1 MTEPIIPTEEEEIDL
16 TLFKI
21 MKTEETREVIPFL
34 VSQFIGFFVLMALQ
48 QLYPLYLQKVTTKSA
63 EQIAL
68 EWGLIVTIY
77 TFAGIFARIPTA
89 WLLEKYGRRLTVM
102 TSFVL
107 MIIGVGGL
115 IFTTNIVLV
124 SLLFV
129 VLRISNNM
137 YSLSSRLI
145 VSDLRSKYKG
155 LYNSLISSFG
165 RLGNLVGTVGLGF
178 VLNYLPPIVL
188 LIVIVV
194 VAIVGMIVFKL
205 LFIEGKAELR
215 HFTRRIDVKQGKK
228 KIKFKF
234 KLLTSQIFIFF
245 SFGFALYGVIAG
257 LTNPLFSI
265 YGKNVLNLSES
276 LVGTLLGLSQ
286 LSFIVISPFV
296 GLLVSKRPNL
306 TYYLLLIASLL
317 TTFNLILFYFY
328 YESVALYA
336 TFLFVKNIAQALFFP
351 VIFTIYTFELP
362 KEHFSLLYSISTT
375 LFFLGYAST
384 SYVSGV
390 LFNIS
395 YNLPWLYASIVGVV
409 LILTIIVA
417 TIYNSKKGEKLQ

>member
-21 MKTEETREVIPFL
+21 MKTEETREIIPFL

-89 WLLEKYGRRLTVM
+89 WLLEKYGRKLTIM

-115 IFTTNIVLV
+115 IFTTNIVIV

-165 RLGNLVGTVGLGF
+165 RLGNLIGTVGLGF

-215 HFTRRIDVKQGKK
+215 HFTRRIDLKQGKK
-228 KIKFKF
+228 KAKFKF
-234 KLLTSQIFIFF
+234 KLLTSQIFLFF
-245 SFGFALYGVIAG
+245 SFSFALYGVIAG

-306 TYYLLLIASLL
+306 TYYLLLIASIL
-317 TTFNLILFYFY
+317 TTFNLLLFYFY

-351 VIFTIYTFELP
+351 VIFTIYTFKLP

-375 LFFLGYAST
+375 LFFLGYAAT

-390 LFNIS
+390 LFNIN
-395 YNLPWLYASIVGVV
+395 YNLPWLYASIVGIL
-409 LILTIIVA
+409 LILSIIVA

>member
-89 WLLEKYGRRLTVM
+89 WLLEKYGRKLTVM

-188 LIVIVV
+188 LIVIVA

-228 KIKFKF
+228 KTKFKF

>member
-1 MTEPIIPTEEEEIDL
+1 MTEPIIPTDEEEIDL

-21 MKTEETREVIPFL
+21 MKTEETREIIPFL

-89 WLLEKYGRRLTVM
+89 WLLEKYGRKLTIM

-115 IFTTNIVLV
+115 IFTTNIVIV

-165 RLGNLVGTVGLGF
+165 RLGNLIGTVGLGF

-215 HFTRRIDVKQGKK
+215 HFTRRIDLKQGKK
-228 KIKFKF
+228 KAKFKF
-234 KLLTSQIFIFF
+234 KLLTSQIFLFF
-245 SFGFALYGVIAG
+245 SFSFALYGVIAG

-306 TYYLLLIASLL
+306 TYYLLLIASIL
-317 TTFNLILFYFY
+317 TTFNLLLFYFY

-351 VIFTIYTFELP
+351 VIFTIYTFKLP

-375 LFFLGYAST
+375 LFFLGYAAT

-395 YNLPWLYASIVGVV
+395 YNLPWLYASIVGIL

>member
-1 MTEPIIPTEEEEIDL
+1 MCIRD
-16 TLFKI
+16 
-21 MKTEETREVIPFL
+21 R
-34 VSQFIGFFVLMALQ
+34 
-48 QLYPLYLQKVTTKSA
+48 
-63 EQIAL
+63 
-68 EWGLIVTIY
+68 
-77 TFAGIFARIPTA
+77 
-89 WLLEKYGRRLTVM
+89 
-102 TSFVL
+102 
-107 MIIGVGGL
+107 
-115 IFTTNIVLV
+115 
-124 SLLFV
+124 
-129 VLRISNNM
+129 
-137 YSLSSRLI
+137 
-145 VSDLRSKYKG
+145 
-155 LYNSLISSFG
+155 YNSLISSFG
-165 RLGNLVGTVGLGF
+165 RLGNLIGTVGLGF

-215 HFTRRIDVKQGKK
+215 HFTRRIDLKQGKK
-228 KIKFKF
+228 KAKFKF
-234 KLLTSQIFIFF
+234 KLLTSQIFLFF
-245 SFGFALYGVIAG
+245 SFSFALYGVIAG

-306 TYYLLLIASLL
+306 TYYLLLIASIL
-317 TTFNLILFYFY
+317 TTFNLLLFYFY

-351 VIFTIYTFELP
+351 VIFTIYTFKLP

-375 LFFLGYAST
+375 LFFLGYAAT

-390 LFNIS
+390 LFNIN
-395 YNLPWLYASIVGVV
+395 YNLPWLYASIVGIL
-409 LILTIIVA
+409 LILSIIVA

>member
-1 MTEPIIPTEEEEIDL
+1 MTEPIIPTDEEEIDL

-21 MKTEETREVIPFL
+21 MKTEETREIIPFL

-89 WLLEKYGRRLTVM
+89 WLLEKYGRKLTIM

-115 IFTTNIVLV
+115 IFTTNIVIV

-165 RLGNLVGTVGLGF
+165 RLGNLIGTVGLGF

-215 HFTRRIDVKQGKK
+215 HFTRRIDLKQGKK
-228 KIKFKF
+228 KAKFKF
-234 KLLTSQIFIFF
+234 KLLTSQIFLFF
-245 SFGFALYGVIAG
+245 SFSFALYGVIAG

-286 LSFIVISPFV
+286 LSFILISPFV
-296 GLLVSKRPNL
+296 GLLVSKRQNL
-306 TYYLLLIASLL
+306 TYYLLLIASIL
-317 TTFNLILFYFY
+317 TTFNLLLFYFY

-351 VIFTIYTFELP
+351 VIFTIYTFKLP

-375 LFFLGYAST
+375 LFFLGYAAT

-390 LFNIS
+390 LFNIN
-395 YNLPWLYASIVGVV
+395 YNLPWLYASIVGIL
-409 LILTIIVA
+409 LILSIIVA

>member
-1 MTEPIIPTEEEEIDL
+1 MTEPIIPTDEEEIDL

-21 MKTEETREVIPFL
+21 MKTEETREIIPFL

-89 WLLEKYGRRLTVM
+89 WLLEKYGRKLTIM

-115 IFTTNIVLV
+115 IFTTNIVIV

-165 RLGNLVGTVGLGF
+165 RLGNLIGTVGLGF

-215 HFTRRIDVKQGKK
+215 HFTRRIDLKQGKK
-228 KIKFKF
+228 KAKFKF
-234 KLLTSQIFIFF
+234 KLLTSQIFLFF
-245 SFGFALYGVIAG
+245 SFSFALYGVIAG

-306 TYYLLLIASLL
+306 TYYLLLIASIL
-317 TTFNLILFYFY
+317 TTFNLLLFYFY

-351 VIFTIYTFELP
+351 VIFTIYTFKLP

-375 LFFLGYAST
+375 LFFLGYAAT

-390 LFNIS
+390 LFNIN
-395 YNLPWLYASIVGVV
+395 YNLPWLYASIVGIL

>member
-1 MTEPIIPTEEEEIDL
+1 MTEPIIPTDEEEIDL

-21 MKTEETREVIPFL
+21 MKTEETREIIPFL

-89 WLLEKYGRRLTVM
+89 WLLEKYGRKLTIM

-115 IFTTNIVLV
+115 IFTTNIVIV

-165 RLGNLVGTVGLGF
+165 RLGNLIGTVGLGF

-215 HFTRRIDVKQGKK
+215 HFTRRIDLKQGKK
-228 KIKFKF
+228 KAKFKF
-234 KLLTSQIFIFF
+234 KLLTSQIFLFF
-245 SFGFALYGVIAG
+245 SFSFALYGVIAG

-306 TYYLLLIASLL
+306 TYYLLLIASIL
-317 TTFNLILFYFY
+317 TTFNLLLFYFY

-351 VIFTIYTFELP
+351 VIFTIYTFKLP

-375 LFFLGYAST
+375 LFFLGYAAT

-390 LFNIS
+390 LFNIN
-395 YNLPWLYASIVGVV
+395 YNLPWLYASIVGIL
-409 LILTIIVA
+409 LILSIIVA